1 MEEEKLLLEQRISE
15 LENNKADEVTPMLFD
30 ELFFSFLL
38 FYLLWL
44 EIKAIVVVKVQIHL
58 LEKKSEQEHKTLELK
73 VIELEKKLEG
83 AAQELAGLEST
94 LAIRNSD
101 LAALQSNLKELE
113 ELREMKEVIIYAGF
127 FILFSL
133 FTLSCCKLLVHKFS

>member
-1 MEEEKLLLEQRISE
+1 M
-15 LENNKADEVTPMLFD
+15 
-30 ELFFSFLL
+30 
-38 FYLLWL
+38 
-44 EIKAIVVVKVQIHL
+44 VVKVQIHL
-58 LEKKSEQEHKTLELK
+58 LEKKSEQERKTLELK
-73 VIELEKKLEG
+73 VIELEKKLEV

-133 FTLSCCKLLVHKFS
+133 FTLRCCKLLARKFS